1 MRYPKMSTVD
11 PTAEEI
17 KELIL
22 EKAIDRFIR
31 YGFGKTTMVEIA
43 KDCGMSAGNL
53 YRYFESKF
61 DIGVG
66 VAQGYISKAEQI
78 LKDVV
83 QRPGLNPTQRLETFI
98 LEKLKFM
105 YANIVEQPNA
115 QDLVNYILDERWDL
129 VEQHRNV
136 QNALM
141 TEILSEGNRTGEFK
155 VTDAAQTASAIYAM
169 TTKFRLPH
177 FFKNVSLEE
186 LEQEAKAVVTLM
198 IQGLKG

>member
-1 MRYPKMSTVD
+1 MSIVD

-22 EKAIDRFIR
+22 EKAIERFIR

-105 YANIVEQPNA
+105 YAHIVEQPNA

-155 VTDAAQTASAIYAM
+155 VTDAA
-169 TTKFRLPH
+169 H

>member
-1 MRYPKMSTVD
+1 MRHPKMSTVD

-22 EKAIDRFIR
+22 EKAIERFIR

-105 YANIVEQPNA
+105 YAHIVEQPNA

-155 VTDAAQTASAIYAM
+155 VTDAAQTASTIYAM

>member
-1 MRYPKMSTVD
+1 
-11 PTAEEI
+11 
-17 KELIL
+17 
-22 EKAIDRFIR
+22 
-31 YGFGKTTMVEIA
+31 
-43 KDCGMSAGNL
+43 MSAGNL

-105 YANIVEQPNA
+105 YAHIVEQPNA

-155 VTDAAQTASAIYAM
+155 VTDAAQTASTIYAM